1 MPDFRNRKIILNFYL
16 APMNFALVFIGGGA
30 GSLLRYAI
38 GILLQRSLL
47 SFPLATLIANVL
59 ACLVF
64 AITLKNINAGEGDGF
79 FSRPLLLTGFCGG
92 LSTFSTFGYETFM
105 LLKQEQW
112 LWAAVN
118 ITVSLVL
125 CIGAFYLIKK

>member
-1 MPDFRNRKIILNFYL
+1 
-16 APMNFALVFIGGGA
+16 MNFALVFIGGGA